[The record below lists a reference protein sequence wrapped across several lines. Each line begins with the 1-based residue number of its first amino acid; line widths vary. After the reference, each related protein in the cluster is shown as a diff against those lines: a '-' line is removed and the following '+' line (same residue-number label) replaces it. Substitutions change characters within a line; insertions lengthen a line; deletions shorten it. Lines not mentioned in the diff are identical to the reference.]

1 MTHKKKGHWRYRR
14 DITVPRQHSKTVVV
28 TGSHSVGKTV
38 LCEALVDSLSKA
50 EHVGFIPE
58 MARVLIAQGIPMN
71 DKVSESGIIA
81 YIVQYLRCRRY
92 AQGKIIVSD
101 RSVFDLYAY
110 ISTSRPSDVRDE
122 FVRLTEEVVRAE
134 IATVDLYVYV
144 PVEFAMV
151 LDDVRPAATD
161 YQKLID
167 ATIVLFLRQ
176 FEANYIT
183 VTGTVE
189 QRVQQI
195 VSAIGGC

>member
-1 MTHKKKGHWRYRR
+1 MIRRKKGHWRYRR
-14 DITVPRQHSKTVVV
+14 DITVLRRNSKTVVV

-38 LCEALVDSLSKA
+38 LCEALVDSLSKT
-50 EHVGFIPE
+50 EQVGFIPE

-71 DKVSESGIIA
+71 DQVSETGITT

-92 AQGKIIVSD
+92 AKGKIIVSD

-110 ISTSRPSDVRDE
+110 ISTSRPADVRDE
-122 FVRLTEEVVRAE
+122 FVWLAEEIVRAE

-151 LDDVRPAATD
+151 LDDVRPAATE
-161 YQKLID
+161 YQKAID
-167 ATIVLFLRQ
+167 AAIVLLLRQ
-176 FEANYIT
+176 FEANYVA